1 MPLHLSWQPE
11 EAHREVSRARSLLL
25 PRGATRRRTH
35 SDRNLQLRGE
45 KKGPDRGG
53 PGSWSVYFSC
63 QMWPVTYI
71 SKENTAESKYPRRPR
86 GEHSPGSTTTTTTT
100 TAPCYALPLPPAHP
114 CSVLPAKSPPPLTKV
129 HPRRRSPAR
138 HATPN
143 TIPLPRGWAR
153 SADSSASCM

>member
-25 PRGATRRRTH
+25 PRGATRRRT
-35 SDRNLQLRGE
+35 RIGTCNWGR
-45 KKGPDRGG
+45 KKVPTFALG

-63 QMWPVTYI
+63 QMWPVTFI